1 MACFAIASTLT
12 LRVPYFSSLSSNIS
26 ARIFSVH
33 TRVDTVIFQYL
44 MHESPVSE
52 YDKFA
57 YPSALYAQTHPDRL
71 ATISTL
77 TGLRSADINRAR
89 VLELGCGDG
98 NNLITMACTLPN
110 SEFLG
115 FDLAIEPIRRGQ
127 QVIADLGL
135 KNVTLRQMSILD
147 APADLGVFD
156 YIIAHGL
163 YSWVPEAV
171 REKILAICRDHL
183 AENGVAYVSY
193 NAYPGNYLRDAVRG
207 MMRFHVQQFTE
218 PPEQIRQARIFLKFL
233 SEAKAKPGLWQDLL
247 KHQFERVEKYAD
259 AGFYHDDLSAVN
271 QPFYFHEFMEAAG
284 RHQLQFLGEADIRD
298 KQPTTGLTEEAMGIV
313 QKMDKMNR
321 VAREQY
327 LDFISGRSFRQT
339 LLCRQD
345 CRLSHEPELERVC
358 NLFAAADVSPVNSGA
373 NTAVPGMDDFQRD
386 KAVIAAGQPVLK
398 SALVYLGQV
407 WPRRVPFSELLD
419 KARERGRGPDNA
431 GAVPG
436 HGGGATGQGAMADK
450 KACTDDSLGRT
461 GALPCRSDETLDS
474 DRRGLAEFLVR
485 CYAIGFVDLHS
496 HPSTFVTDISER
508 PVASPLARLQVRN
521 GQTIASFRHLPLRI
535 QDELGRELL
544 GLLDGTRDRAAL
556 LEELGKGIRS
566 GSIPIY
572 SDGNPVTDPQKATE
586 LLAAQLEPSLA
597 SLARLGLL
605 VG

>member
-1 MACFAIASTLT
+1 
-12 LRVPYFSSLSSNIS
+12 
-26 ARIFSVH
+26 
-33 TRVDTVIFQYL
+33 
-44 MHESPVSE
+44 MHESSASVPVSE

-71 ATISTL
+71 ATIAVL
-77 TGLRSADINRAR
+77 TGLRTADIKRAR

-110 SEFLG
+110 SVFWG
-115 FDLAIEPIRRGQ
+115 FDLAVEPIRRGQ
-127 QVIADLGL
+127 RVIADLGL

-163 YSWVPEAV
+163 YSWVPETV

-193 NAYPGNYLRDAVRG
+193 NAYPGNHLRDAVRG
-207 MMRFHVQQFTE
+207 MMRFHVQQFSE

-233 SEAKAKPGLWQDLL
+233 SEAKAKSGLWQDLL

-259 AGFYHDDLSAVN
+259 AGFFHDDLSAVN

-284 RHQLQFLGEADIRD
+284 RHQLQYLGEADMRD
-298 KQPTTGLTEEAMGIV
+298 KQTTGLTEQAMGIV
-313 QKMDKMNR
+313 QNLDKVNR
-321 VAREQY
+321 IAREQY

-345 CRLSHEPELERVC
+345 CRLNHEPELERVC
-358 NLFAAADVSPVNSGA
+358 NLFAAADVALVNSGA
-373 NTAVPGMDDFQRD
+373 NTAVPGMEDFQRA
-386 KAVIAAGQPVLK
+386 KAVIATGNPVLK

-419 KARERGRGPDNA
+419 KARSVSRSVSSLQ
-431 GAVPG
+431 AVPE
-436 HGGGATGQGAMADK
+436 HAE
-450 KACTDDSLGRT
+450 ACTPNQT
-461 GALPCRSDETLDS
+461 FDS
-474 DRRGLAEFLVR
+474 DRRELAEFLIR

-496 HPSTFVTDISER
+496 YPSTFVTEISER
-508 PVASPLARLQVRN
+508 PVASPLARLQIRH
-521 GQTIASFRHLPLRI
+521 GQTVSSLRHLPLKI
-535 QDELGRELL
+535 EDALGRELV
-544 GLLDGTRDRAAL
+544 GLLDGTRNRAAL
-556 LEELGKGIRS
+556 LEELGKGVRS

-572 SDGNPVTDPQKATE
+572 SDGNPVTEPQKAAE
-586 LLAAQLEPSLA
+586 LLAAQLEPSLT

>member
-1 MACFAIASTLT
+1 
-12 LRVPYFSSLSSNIS
+12 
-26 ARIFSVH
+26 
-33 TRVDTVIFQYL
+33 
-44 MHESPVSE
+44 MHESSGSVSE

-71 ATISTL
+71 ATIATL
-77 TGLRSADINRAR
+77 TGLRTADINRAR

-115 FDLAIEPIRRGQ
+115 FDLAVEPIRRGQ
-127 QVIADLGL
+127 QMIADLGL
-135 KNVTLRQMSILD
+135 KNVTLRQMNLLE

-156 YIIAHGL
+156 YILAHGL
-163 YSWVPEAV
+163 YSWVPEPV

-193 NAYPGNYLRDAVRG
+193 NAYPGNHLRDAVRG
-207 MMRFHVQQFTE
+207 MMRFHVQQFSE

-233 SEAKAKPGLWQDLL
+233 SEAKVKPGLWQDLV

-259 AGFYHDDLSAVN
+259 AGFFHDDLSAVN

-284 RHQLQFLGEADIRD
+284 RHQLQFLAEADIRD
-298 KQPTTGLTEEAMGIV
+298 KQTTGLTEEAMGIV
-313 QKMDKMNR
+313 QKMDKVNR
-321 VAREQY
+321 IAREQY

-345 CRLSHEPELERVC
+345 CRLNHEPELERVC
-358 NLFAAADVSPVNSGA
+358 NLFAAADVALVNPGA
-373 NTAVPGMDDFQRD
+373 NTAVPGMEDFQRA
-386 KAVIAAGQPVLK
+386 KAVIATGNPLLK

-419 KARERGRGPDNA
+419 KARWQRHGPNSSA
-431 GAVPG
+431 LP
-436 HGGGATGQGAMADK
+436 K
-450 KACTDDSLGRT
+450 TDDSLGRSGSAT
-461 GALPCRSDETLDS
+461 GQDGRAEVAAPQAKPLCPNIET
-474 DRRGLAEFLVR
+474 DRRELAEFLVR

-496 HPSTFVTDISER
+496 YPSTFVTEISER
-508 PVASPLARLQVRN
+508 PVASPLARLQMRR
-521 GQTIASFRHLPLRI
+521 GQTVASFRHLPLKI
-535 QDELGRELL
+535 EDALGRELV

-556 LEELGKGIRS
+556 LEELGKGVRS
-566 GSIPIY
+566 GAIPIY
-572 SDGNPVTDPQKATE
+572 SDGNRVTDPQKAAE

-605 VG
+605 VK